1 MGCVSYCNRD
11 APFGLFGSGDP
22 SLDALLG
29 PLEPSGLG
37 LDFLTQKAIRRWASD
52 PQAQYSGPLGSLP
65 GLTFSRASAATRINA
80 AGDEESVGANVLR
93 FDYDPVTLAPRGAL
107 LESARTKFLSNSM
120 MTGVSPGAAGTATVP
135 GAPTGWL
142 LSLWGGCAAQIVGE
156 GTFRGIRYFDVRL
169 TGTNAA
175 SYAAFQI
182 RAPNISTAAGVERV
196 LSLNLTKVGGTTD
209 GIALFGC
216 TAMLDAYVG
225 GSFSGTRGQSAEGI
239 PSGDFAASRIVTSVL
254 TTPAGTGY
262 ITPLYQVLISP
273 SATVDITLR
282 VGRWQVEDGKFASSF
297 VGTTSGAAT
306 RAADALSVVLPH
318 ELDAAAGLTIAVR
331 ARAPDVNLL
340 DPNNQGLF
348 SLSSADFSDR
358 LTVYRAGA
366 TNRPTYLA
374 YDGGALVFAGS
385 ADATPN
391 SQVYRVGMRISGN
404 ALHAMRNGVV
414 GAPIALSSTPS
425 GLKTL
430 HIGSSADQH
439 IQSLVVIPSAVS
451 DATLAG
457 LLA

>member
-1 MGCVSYCNRD
+1 MSYVSFADRA
-11 APFGLFGSGDP
+11 APIGLFGSG
-22 SLDALLG
+22 SATIDALLG

-37 LDFLTQKAIRRWASD
+37 LDFIADKAIRRWAAA
-52 PQAQYSGPLGSLP
+52 PQAQFVGPVGSLP

-93 FDYDPVTLAPRGAL
+93 FDHDPVTLAPRGAL
-107 LESARTKFLSNSM
+107 LESARTKFLSNSVM
-120 MTGVSPGAAGTATVP
+120 AGLSTGSASNSSVP
-135 GAPTGWL
+135 GAPTGW
-142 LSLWGGCAAQIVGE
+142 SISIYGGCSAQIVGE
-156 GTFRGIRYFDVRL
+156 GTYKGIRYFDVRL
-169 TGTNAA
+169 TGTNGA
-175 SYAAFQI
+175 SYSAFQI
-182 RAPNISTAAGVERV
+182 RPPIIITAAGVDRI

-209 GIALFGC
+209 GLALFGC
-216 TAMLDAYVG
+216 TSMLDAYI
-225 GSFSGTRGQSAEGI
+225 GSTYAARGQSPGVI
-239 PSGDFAASRIVTSVL
+239 PDGDFANSRIVTSVL
-254 TTPAGTGY
+254 TTPSGTGY
-262 ITPLYQVLISP
+262 ISPLYQVLISP

-297 VGTTSGAAT
+297 IPTTTSGAAT

-340 DPNNQGLF
+340 DPNNQGLIQ
-348 SLSSADFSDR
+348 LSNADFSDR

-366 TNRPTYLA
+366 NNRPTYVA
-374 YDGGALVFAGS
+374 HDGGALVFAGS

-404 ALHAMRNGVV
+404 TLHLMRNGVV
-414 GAPIALSSTPS
+414 GAPIALSSAPS

-451 DATLAG
+451 DATFAGMLA
-457 LLA
+457 